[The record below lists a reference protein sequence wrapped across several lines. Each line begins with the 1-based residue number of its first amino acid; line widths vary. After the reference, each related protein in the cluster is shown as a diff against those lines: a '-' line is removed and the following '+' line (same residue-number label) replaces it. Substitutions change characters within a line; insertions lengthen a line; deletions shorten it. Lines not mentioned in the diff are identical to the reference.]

1 MEEIFEIFSNLSYLG
16 IFFLLIAMNA
26 SPILMPPTWIV
37 LSSFY
42 TIDPSFDILTLSV
55 VGATGALIG
64 RIILMYVSRFFRRFM
79 GTERK
84 SNLDTLAEYIKKKK
98 YGYFSASFLFA
109 ITPLPSNLLFMAYGI
124 MRVKNIAI
132 FAGFWV
138 GRAIAYYVMISI
150 STVTLKP
157 FLELFD
163 DSLVGVLVTDISS
176 IIMIVIFA
184 CVNWN
189 KLITAKKLEFVK
201 PKFWRL

>member
-1 MEEIFEIFSNLSYLG
+1 MEEIFEIFSKLSYLG

-42 TIDPSFDILTLSV
+42 VIDPTLDIFALSTI
-55 VGATGALIG
+55 GATGALIG
-64 RIILMYVSRFFRRFM
+64 RVILMYISRFFRRFI
-79 GTERK
+79 GTERQ
-84 SNLDTLAEYIKKKK
+84 SNLDQLANFLKKKK
-98 YGYFSASFLFA
+98 YGFFSASFIFA

-124 MRVKNIAI
+124 MRVRNIAL
-132 FAGFWV
+132 FAGFWT

-150 STVTLKP
+150 SSVTLKP

-163 DSLVGVLVTDISS
+163 DSLVGILVTDILS
-176 IIMIVIFA
+176 ITTIVIFA
-184 CVNWN
+184 CINWN
-189 KLITAKKLEFVK
+189 KLITMRKLEFVK

>member
-1 MEEIFEIFSNLSYLG
+1 MDIFDLFGKLSYLG
-16 IFFLLIAMNA
+16 LFLLLIAMNA

-37 LSSFY
+37 LASFY
-42 TIDPSFDILTLSV
+42 TVDPTLDILVLSV

-64 RIILMYVSRFFRRFM
+64 RIILMFISRFFRRFI

-84 SNLDTLAEYIKKKK
+84 SNLDVLAEYMKKKK

-124 MRVKNIAI
+124 MRVKNAAL

-163 DSLVGVLVTDISS
+163 DSLTGIVVTDVVS
-176 IIMIVIFA
+176 IIMIVVFA

-189 KLITAKKLEFVK
+189 KLITEKKLGFVK
-201 PKFWRL
+201 PKFWRM

>member
-16 IFFLLIAMNA
+16 IFFLLVVMNA

-64 RIILMYVSRFFRRFM
+64 RIILMYISRFFSRFM

-84 SNLDTLAEYIKKKK
+84 SSLDTLAEYMKKKK

-124 MRVKNIAI
+124 MRVKNISL

-138 GRAIAYYVMISI
+138 GRSIAYYVMISI

-176 IIMIVIFA
+176 VVMIIIFA
-184 CVNWN
+184 CINWN
-189 KLITAKKLEFVK
+189 TLITTKKIEFVK

>member
-1 MEEIFEIFSNLSYLG
+1 
-16 IFFLLIAMNA
+16 MNA

-42 TIDPSFDILTLSV
+42 AIDPALNIPSLSII
-55 VGATGALIG
+55 GATGALIG
-64 RIILMYVSRFFRRFM
+64 RIILMYISRFFRRFI

-84 SNLDTLAEYIKKKK
+84 SSLDTLAEYMKKKK
-98 YGYFSASFLFA
+98 YGYFSASFIFA
-109 ITPLPSNLLFMAYGI
+109 ITPLPSNLLFMVYGI
-124 MRVKNIAI
+124 MRVKNISL

-138 GRAIAYYVMISI
+138 GRAAAYYIMISI

-163 DSLVGVLVTDISS
+163 DSLVGILVTDVSS
-176 IIMIVIFA
+176 LVMIVIFA
-184 CVNWN
+184 CINWN

>member
-16 IFFLLIAMNA
+16 IFFLLVAMNA

-55 VGATGALIG
+55 VGATGSLSG
-64 RIILMYVSRFFRRFM
+64 RIILMYISRFFSRFM

-84 SNLDTLAEYIKKKK
+84 SSLDTLAEYMKKKK

-109 ITPLPSNLLFMAYGI
+109 MTPLPSNLLFMAYGI

-176 IIMIVIFA
+176 VVMIIIFA
-184 CVNWN
+184 CINWN
-189 KLITAKKLEFVK
+189 TLITTKKIEFVK

>member
-1 MEEIFEIFSNLSYLG
+1 MEDIFQIFGNLSYLG
-16 IFFLLIAMNA
+16 IFLLLIAMNA

-42 TIDPSFDILTLSV
+42 TLDHRFDILWLSI

-64 RIILMYVSRFFRRFM
+64 RMILMLISRFFRRFM

-84 SNLDTLAEYIKKKK
+84 SSLDVLADFLKKKK

-109 ITPLPSNLLFMAYGI
+109 MTPLPSNMLFMAYGI
-124 MRVKNIAI
+124 MRAKNISL
-132 FAGFWV
+132 FAGFWI
-138 GRAIAYYVMISI
+138 GRVIAYYIMISI

-157 FLELFD
+157 FLDLFD
-163 DSLVGVLVTDISS
+163 DSLTGILVTDIGS
-176 IIMIVIFA
+176 MATIVIFA
-184 CVNWN
+184 CINWN
-189 KLITAKKLEFVK
+189 KLITEKKVEFVK

>member
-1 MEEIFEIFSNLSYLG
+1 MEEIFEVFSNLSYLG

-163 DSLVGVLVTDISS
+163 DSLVGVLVTDIGS

-184 CVNWN
+184 CINWN

>member
-42 TIDPSFDILTLSV
+42 TIDPSFDILTLSL

-64 RIILMYVSRFFRRFM
+64 RIILMYISRFFRRFM

>member
-1 MEEIFEIFSNLSYLG
+1 MEEIFEIFSKLSYLG
-16 IFFLLIAMNA
+16 IFFLLVAMNA

-64 RIILMYVSRFFRRFM
+64 RIILMYVSRFFSRFM

-84 SNLDTLAEYIKKKK
+84 SSLDTLAEYMKKKK
-98 YGYFSASFLFA
+98 YGYFSASFIFA

-124 MRVKNIAI
+124 MRVKNISL
-132 FAGFWV
+132 FAGFWL
-138 GRAIAYYVMISI
+138 GRAVAYYVMISI

-157 FLELFD
+157 FLELFN
-163 DSLVGVLVTDISS
+163 DSIIGVLVTDIGS

-184 CVNWN
+184 CINWN
-189 KLITAKKLEFVK
+189 RLITAKKLEFVK

>member
-1 MEEIFEIFSNLSYLG
+1 MEIFDLFGKLSYLG
-16 IFFLLIAMNA
+16 LFLLLIAMNA

-37 LSSFY
+37 LASFY
-42 TIDPSFDILTLSV
+42 TVDPTLDILVLSV
-55 VGATGALIG
+55 VGATGALVG
-64 RIILMYVSRFFRRFM
+64 RIILMFISRFFRRFI

-84 SNLDTLAEYIKKKK
+84 SNLDVLAEYMKKKK

-109 ITPLPSNLLFMAYGI
+109 ITPMPSNLLFMAYGI
-124 MRVKNIAI
+124 MRVKNIAL

-138 GRAIAYYVMISI
+138 GRTIAYYVMISI

-163 DSLVGVLVTDISS
+163 DSLTGILVTDVVS
-176 IIMIVIFA
+176 IIMIVVFA

-189 KLITAKKLEFVK
+189 KLITEKKLEFVK
-201 PKFWRL
+201 PKFWRT

>member
-42 TIDPSFDILTLSV
+42 TIDPSFDILTLSL